1 MGDGE
6 GQGGLACF
14 SPWGCKKL
22 DTTRQLNNNRTVQ
35 AWIPTVFKGVSHQR
49 HSPLLWNTTLRCSDA
64 LKAQMY
70 HQLLWEVLMLQQ
82 AGDCPDVLGWW
93 YPVKRENVFVRTNK
107 ILSGGL
113 PWWLSGEDSAC
124 QCRRLGLDPWVRRI
138 SPGEGNG
145 NPLHNSFLG
154 NTMDRGAWWAAVHGI
169 AKET

>member
-1 MGDGE
+1 MTEEEMVGWHLRINGHEHEQILGDGE

-124 QCRRLGLDPWVRRI
+124 LCRRQ
-138 SPGEGNG
+138 
-145 NPLHNSFLG
+145 F
-154 NTMDRGAWWAAVHGI
+154 
-169 AKET
+169 